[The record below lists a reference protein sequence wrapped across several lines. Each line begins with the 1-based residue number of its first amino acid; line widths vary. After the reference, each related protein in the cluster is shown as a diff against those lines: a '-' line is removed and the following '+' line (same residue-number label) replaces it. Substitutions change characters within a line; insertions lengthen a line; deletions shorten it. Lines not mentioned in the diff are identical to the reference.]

1 MQRVVEKNTNADS
14 GDGASRSTGRGTGGP
29 RPGTGGARGPGA
41 YPEAVERLVTEFA
54 RLPGIGKRT
63 AERLAFHILK
73 ASASEALPL
82 ATAIN
87 DVKRSV
93 RHCKIC
99 YHLAD
104 GDECG
109 ICADARRDRTCVMV
123 VERPRDLIAVEQTGM
138 YRGIYHVLM
147 GRVSPLDGVQPEDLT
162 ISDLVERVRLPERNT
177 GGEPIQEVI
186 FAMNP
191 TLEGDGTALYITEA
205 LRTAG
210 VRLSR
215 LARGLPAGSQIEYAN
230 KSVLTDALQSRQGM
244 P

>member
-1 MQRVVEKNTNADS
+1 M
-14 GDGASRSTGRGTGGP
+14 GTMP
-29 RPGTGGARGPGA
+29 RRARAGQ
-41 YPEAVERLVTEFA
+41 AVERLVAEFA

-73 ASASEALPL
+73 ASANEALPL
-82 ATAIN
+82 AAAIN
-87 DVKRSV
+87 DVKRNV
-93 RHCKIC
+93 RHCKTC

-104 GDECG
+104 GDVCG

-123 VERPRDLIAVEQTGM
+123 VESPRDLIAVEQTGM

-147 GRVSPLDGVQPEDLT
+147 GRVSPLEGVRPEDLT
-162 ISDLVERVRLPERNT
+162 ISDLAERVRRPERNT

-205 LRTAG
+205 LRTTG